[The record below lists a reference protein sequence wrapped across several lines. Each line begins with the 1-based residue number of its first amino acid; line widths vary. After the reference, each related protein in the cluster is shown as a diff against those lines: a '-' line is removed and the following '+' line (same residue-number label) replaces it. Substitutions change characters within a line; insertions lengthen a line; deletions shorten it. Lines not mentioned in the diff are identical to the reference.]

1 MIERLGTNMA
11 SGIGT
16 IYEKLGV
23 RTLEMIGT
31 DFLCYPDHRMN
42 YFQLISNIVQYCF
55 QALFMLGADSFKVII
70 NSILWGIQH
79 QAPKIAEIC
88 LNTLVNILK
97 NINSNQELI
106 NQFYSV
112 FLKQICG
119 DIFLVLTD
127 SLHKSGFKL
136 QAEILRQLIF
146 VIESKQLNVAIEASC
161 PDNKMYIRDYLITAL
176 ITSFPNMSKVNV
188 TAFVDEMFAK
198 CIDWESFKT
207 VVRDFLISM
216 KEFAEDSELLYS
228 EERQVTFQ
236 PTV

>member
-1 MIERLGTNMA
+1 MIERLGANMA
-11 SGIGT
+11 TGIGT

-23 RTLEMIGT
+23 RTLEMIGI
-31 DFLCYPDHRMN
+31 DFLCYPDHRTN

-55 QALFMLGADSFKVII
+55 QALFTLSGDNFKVVI

-88 LNTLVNILK
+88 LNTLANIIK

-146 VIESKQLNVAIEASC
+146 IINSKQLNVAIETSC
-161 PDNKMYIRDYLITAL
+161 TDNKIYIRDYLITAL
-176 ITSFPNMSKVNV
+176 IKSFPNMSKVNV
-188 TAFVDEMFAK
+188 AAFVDEMFAK

-207 VVRDFLISM
+207 VVRDFLITM

-228 EERQVTFQ
+228 EERQVIFQ
-236 PTV
+236 STI